1 MALGPKNRGQR
12 PPSTLRTLL
21 SFPTVSYPHAFW
33 LSPQFHGHLVGQYG
47 YPQIPQSGPT
57 SSNQLPRGFQTDYLH
72 SWANTDTQTTVDMP
86 QYHHPPQNTPGNA
99 SVGNTPHHL
108 SRSSPFYAMLPQ
120 DNSTTT
126 IQPATHQQHGVQY
139 SGDRRPSFP
148 QVYAPT
154 PLQPGDYSSLSSP
167 SRSNSSYS
175 RAGASP
181 LRLEQYI
188 SPSVSSQW
196 PPPHGRSSRSVS
208 NPVPATH
215 AYNDVDS
222 QPPLYSSDVVS
233 SGNSS
238 HHSHLTSFAQ
248 PPPQLPSHLG
258 EMASYI
264 SSPQSG
270 GPSFPVPHPAP
281 PPAPP
286 PAQTEGRRVSR
297 NHPYLQSG
305 RQTRRRVT
313 QPDEPPVASGSHVTL
328 DSPPPRTARSR
339 QHEGQS
345 EVSALTLALGAI
357 VD

>member
-1 MALGPKNRGQR
+1 M
-12 PPSTLRTLL
+12 S
-21 SFPTVSYPHAFW
+21 
-33 LSPQFHGHLVGQYG
+33 
-47 YPQIPQSGPT
+47 
-57 SSNQLPRGFQTDYLH
+57 
-72 SWANTDTQTTVDMP
+72 
-86 QYHHPPQNTPGNA
+86 QYHHPPQTTPGKA
-99 SVGNTPHHL
+99 SVGNTPHHI

-120 DNSTTT
+120 DNNTTT
-126 IQPATHQQHGVQY
+126 IQPATHQQHGMQY

-154 PLQPGDYSSLSSP
+154 PMQPGDYSSLSSP

-181 LRLEQYI
+181 LRLEQP
-188 SPSVSSQW
+188 PSVSSQW
-196 PPPHGRSSRSVS
+196 PLPHGRSSRSVS
-208 NPVPATH
+208 NPAPTTH
-215 AYNDVDS
+215 AYNNVDS
-222 QPPLYSSDVVS
+222 RYSSDVVL

-264 SSPQSG
+264 SAPQSG
-270 GPSFPVPHPAP
+270 GPAFPVPHPAP
-281 PPAPP
+281 PPAPT
-286 PAQTEGRRVSR
+286 QGRRVSR

-328 DSPPPRTARSR
+328 DSLPPRTARNR
-339 QHEGQS
+339 QGEGQS
-345 EVSALTLALGAI
+345 EVSALILALGVV